1 MDINN
6 FRFEEWKELL
16 TRKYGKDYLSAIAKL
31 SSSTAYNGDGT
42 LKEDYILTEQE
53 HQALLKQ
60 HEEPYRAFIKKVERY
75 TEETA
80 TLYGY
85 NKKEDETWQIVGI
98 EYKND
103 ILINEYGISV
113 YRKASKEVPMKEN
126 SYERD
131 FEHASRKLARLVHE
145 GISTSMVLDL
155 DLLQESLA
163 NMGIPSY
170 IDYEQNIFHF
180 NAKREVK
187 MKTSGIYQ
195 RARI

>member
-1 MDINN
+1 
-6 FRFEEWKELL
+6 
-16 TRKYGKDYLSAIAKL
+16 
-31 SSSTAYNGDGT
+31 
-42 LKEDYILTEQE
+42 
-53 HQALLKQ
+53 
-60 HEEPYRAFIKKVERY
+60 
-75 TEETA
+75 
-80 TLYGY
+80 
-85 NKKEDETWQIVGI
+85 
-98 EYKND
+98 
-103 ILINEYGISV
+103 
-113 YRKASKEVPMKEN
+113 MKEN